1 MTKIFKM
8 FLYIFLFYYIPL
20 VYSQPNQKY
29 KCGHIV
35 HNLKV
40 GEVVTLCIHI
50 LSENKKLAMQI
61 KVDEYSML
69 SFNRISDLILNKEIE
84 LIAQIGETITIS
96 PTVSKQYNYININYS
111 YITMTQNAL
120 IC

>member
-29 KCGHIV
+29 KCGSIV
-35 HNLKV
+35 DNLKV
-40 GEVVTLCIHI
+40 GDVVTLCIHI

-69 SFNRISDLILNKEIE
+69 SFNRIYDSITDKEKEIE
-84 LIAQIGETITIS
+84 LIAQIGDTITLM
-96 PTVSKQYNYININYS
+96 PTVS
-111 YITMTQNAL
+111 
-120 IC
+120 

>member
-1 MTKIFKM
+1 MTKNFKM
-8 FLYIFLFYYIPL
+8 FLYVFLFYYIPL

-29 KCGHIV
+29 KCRPIV

-40 GEVVTLCIHI
+40 GDVVTLCIHI

-69 SFNRISDLILNKEIE
+69 SFNRIYDSITDKEKEIE
-84 LIAQIGETITIS
+84 LIAQIGDTITLM
-96 PTVSKQYNYININYS
+96 PTVS
-111 YITMTQNAL
+111 
-120 IC
+120 

>member
-1 MTKIFKM
+1 MTKFFKL
-8 FLYIFLFYYIPL
+8 FLYIFLFHYIPL
-20 VYSQPNQKY
+20 VASQPKKKY
-29 KCGHIV
+29 ECGTNA

-40 GEVVTLCIHI
+40 GENVILCIHI
-50 LSENKKLAMQI
+50 LPENKKLAMQI

-96 PTVSKQYNYININYS
+96 PTVSKQYNYINIK
-111 YITMTQNAL
+111 L
-120 IC
+120 

>member
-1 MTKIFKM
+1 MAKFFKL
-8 FLYIFLFYYIPL
+8 FLYIFLFNYIPL
-20 VYSQPNQKY
+20 IASQPNKKY
-29 KCGHIV
+29 ECGRPNS

-40 GEVVTLCIHI
+40 GDNVILCIHV
-50 LSENKKLAMQI
+50 LPENKKLAMQI

-96 PTVSKQYNYININYS
+96 PTVSKQYNYINIK
-111 YITMTQNAL
+111 L
-120 IC
+120 